1 MGTPTGIEQM
11 GVIQIHN
18 YGDNPMEERH
28 NCDYGPYN
36 EQSIV
41 FFHYLTPS

>member
-1 MGTPTGIEQM
+1 MGTPTGVEQM

-18 YGDNPMEERH
+18 DGNNPIEERYS
-28 NCDYGPYN
+28 CDDDPYG